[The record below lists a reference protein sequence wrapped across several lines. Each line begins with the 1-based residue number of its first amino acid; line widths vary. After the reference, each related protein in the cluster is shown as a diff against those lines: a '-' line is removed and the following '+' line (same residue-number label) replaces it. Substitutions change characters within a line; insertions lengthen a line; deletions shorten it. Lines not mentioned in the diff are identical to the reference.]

1 MKKLLVLG
9 LLFLFVATFVFAAGA
24 QESKGI
30 TVSEFSKKAP
40 SEYVGK
46 LSVWSFTDEPNYT
59 IEQFNK
65 KYPNVEVNFTHISG
79 GQNYITKINSAIS
92 TRNAPDVFSAEVS
105 FIKNWLDAGA
115 WADLSK
121 APYNSKDKTD
131 QLIPYV
137 VRLAQDQN
145 GGQRALS
152 NQATPGGIYY
162 RRSLAKQYL
171 GTDDPEKVALLMK
184 DMDSYIALAE
194 KIRDASNG
202 KVHLF
207 SSWKDLRW
215 FPFNQRKTSWVVND
229 ALVIDPVIDS
239 YFDLAKKIVDENL
252 SSNAMPDNPSWYSVM
267 ADGSCM
273 SYILP
278 TWGLHFELKGGA
290 EPVQK
295 DPSKYSADWAV
306 TKGPVPFYWGGTWW
320 GISSETKAPELAWL
334 YLDFLMFDQDYLLQ
348 YAKDKGDFVSNKITI
363 DTIKND
369 FKEPFLKGQNS
380 YAFYADAAQNI
391 DASKVTKY
399 DQHIEKMLLNAIS
412 LYADGGKTKT
422 AAMQSFKDEV
432 KNAFPEL
439 TVK

>member
-1 MKKLLVLG
+1 MKKVPVMLL
-9 LLFLFVATFVFAAGA
+9 LLLSLSTFLYAAGS
-24 QESKGI
+24 QESKGNG
-30 TVSEFSKKAP
+30 VSEFSKKAP
-40 SEYVGK
+40 TDYVGEI
-46 LSVWSFTDEPNYT
+46 SVWSFTDEPNYT
-59 IEQFNK
+59 IAQFNK
-65 KYPNVEVNFTHISG
+65 KYPNVKVNFTHIAG
-79 GQNYITKINSAIS
+79 GQNYITKINSALS
-92 TRNAPDVFSAEVS
+92 THNAPDVFSAEVS
-105 FIKNWLDAGA
+105 FIKNWLDEDA
-115 WADLSK
+115 WTDLSK
-121 APYNSKDKTD
+121 APYNSGEKTD

-171 GTDDPEKVALLMK
+171 GTDDPEQVALLMK
-184 DMDSYIALAE
+184 DLDAYIGLA
-194 KIRDASNG
+194 KQIRDDSNG

-215 FPFNQRKTSWVVND
+215 FPFNQRKTSWVVDNT
-229 ALVIDPVIDS
+229 LIIDPIIDS
-239 YFDLAKKIVDENL
+239 YFDLAKKIVDDDL
-252 SSNAMPDNPSWYSVM
+252 SSNAMPDDPSWYSVM
-267 ADGSCM
+267 AEGTCM
-273 SYILP
+273 TYILP

-290 EPVQK
+290 EPAQE
-295 DPSKYSADWAV
+295 DPSKYSGDWAV

-320 GISSETKAPELAWL
+320 GISSDTKVPELAWL

-363 DTIKND
+363 DKIKSD

-412 LYADGGKTKT
+412 LYADGGKTK
-422 AAMQSFKDEV
+422 AVAMQSFKDEV